1 MENEISV
8 GYSQRTTGA
17 NGLITSADCIGLPSS
32 VAVTAGI
39 FAVGCI
45 LYQRDS
51 STGYKTVVWQNT
63 GTVAAPVWTSLPNAN
78 VITLTAT
85 PRTLLQKENGA
96 EIILDKAD
104 GIVITLPAPVV
115 GTTFMFKAK
124 TSVTSNAYKIITDA
138 ATTFLLGTI
147 IVTKASDGTML
158 ACFGDGSTHIAV
170 NMAGTTKGGLA
181 GTSLKFT
188 CISATLWLVEGVD
201 NASGA
206 IATPFA
212 TS

>member
-1 MENEISV
+1 MENEIAV

-17 NGLITSADCIGLPSS
+17 NGLITSADCIGLPSV

-39 FAVGCI
+39 FAPNCY

-51 STGYKTVVWQNT
+51 STSFRTVVWQNT
-63 GTVAAPVWTSLPNAN
+63 GTAAAPVWTAVPNSN
-78 VITLTAT
+78 EIVLTTT
-85 PRTLLQKENGA
+85 PRTLLQKESGSD
-96 EIILDKAD
+96 IILDKAD

-115 GTTFMFKAK
+115 GTTFTFKAK

-138 ATTFLLGTI
+138 ATTFLLGSV

-158 ACFGDGSTHIAV
+158 ACFADGSTHVAL
-170 NMAGTTKGGLA
+170 NMAGTTKGGLK
-181 GTSLKFT
+181 GTSVKFT
-188 CISATLWLVEGVD
+188 CITTTLWVVEGFD
-201 NASGA
+201 LGSGT
-206 IATPFA
+206 IETPFA